1 MLYKKAIEA
10 VGGTQM
16 TIRSECRKRDRSPK
30 KIVLAFLLFVL
41 IYTLI
46 TTILQFCFKRITA
59 SAHKESG
66 SISVFNETQ
75 TIDFQKIVILD
86 AGHGGEDGGAS
97 SKSGVQEKD
106 LNLSVALLL
115 ADHLRL
121 NGIKVILTRDSDRL
135 LYDPNTNYEGR
146 KKVLDLKT
154 RVEIA
159 ERVASEHPNSEILF
173 LSIHMNAYP
182 SESVKGLQVWYSKN
196 SESKSKHLAESIQ
209 NTAKSL
215 LQPENNR
222 KVKVAGSNIY
232 LLDRIEIPAVLVECG
247 FLSNASEARLLSD
260 SSYQKKLAFSLFS
273 AVTDYFSQPTSP

>member
-1 MLYKKAIEA
+1 MTKQSEHKK
-10 VGGTQM
+10 TQLQ
-16 TIRSECRKRDRSPK
+16 PF
-30 KIVLAFLLFVL
+30 KIALAFLFFVL
-41 IYTLI
+41 IYALI
-46 TTILQFCFKRITA
+46 TTILQLSFKRMTLLLY
-59 SAHKESG
+59 KESG
-66 SISVFNETQ
+66 SVSVFNETD
-75 TIDFQKIVILD
+75 TTSHQKIVILD

-97 SKSGVQEKD
+97 SKSGIQEKE

-146 KKVLDLKT
+146 KKMLDLKT

-159 ERVASEHPNSEILF
+159 ERVASDHPNSEILF
-173 LSIHMNAYP
+173 ISIHMNAYP
-182 SESVKGLQVWYSKN
+182 SENVKGLQVWYSKN

-209 NTAKSL
+209 DTAKAL

-222 KVKVAGSNIY
+222 KIKVAGSNIY

-247 FLSNASEARLLSD
+247 FLSNVSEAKLLSD
-260 SSYQKKLAFSLFS
+260 KTYQKKLAFSLFS
-273 AVTDYFSQPTSP
+273 AVTDYFAQSVST